1 MASVNIAGQEIFWC
15 FGTRK
20 FYS

>member
-1 MASVNIAGQEIFWC
+1 MASVKTAGQEIFWC

>member
-1 MASVNIAGQEIFWC
+1 MASVKTGGQEIFWC